1 MVTIYLVRHGQT
13 EENLAGVLQGHLPGR
28 LTEKGKEQARGLIP
42 QLAALS
48 LDAVLC
54 SDLQR
59 CLDTLRIALD
69 GRELPTEATPLLR
82 EIDWGSL
89 TGKPIKDIDFSQLP
103 ADVETKEHLY
113 ARGGQVLDLLRKHYE
128 GKTVLVLAHGM
139 INRSIQ
145 ANIEGI
151 SRDQIRT
158 VSKMENA
165 EIRKFVIE

>member
-42 QLAALS
+42 QLAALP

-59 CLDTLRIALD
+59 CLDTLQIALD

-103 ADVETKEHLY
+103 ADVETKEHFY

-151 SRDQIRT
+151 SREQIRT
-158 VSKMENA
+158 VPKMENA